1 MTGSYRPPPASDQGP
16 AAPSGFFPRACP
28 LPGFDVLSVGLV
40 RRSTVQDRLTVN
52 NCLVVAFIQDV
63 PP

>member
-40 RRSTVQDRLTVN
+40 VGALFRTAR
-52 NCLVVAFIQDV
+52 
-63 PP
+63 P